1 MNRQQ
6 LLDCA
11 AGWFDQSGLLSAMRH
26 RVAALQPST
35 TESTAAHPKAAQRAA
50 YFL

>member
-35 TESTAAHPKAAQRAA
+35 TESAAARPNVGSRSAR
-50 YFL
+50 